1 MPHDAPAFYY
11 MHESLFRLA
20 FSITQVSLNFHE
32 IPLRWVPSGSPMA
45 SHHMKITKQQIDAAS
60 AKGQEGFLW
69 DGSIKGFGL
78 RIRPSGAKTFIY
90 SYRAVGGRSA
100 SKKRITIGVYG
111 NITLEQARKQAQQL
125 AGHVAGGGD
134 PASDRNAKRREAERT
149 TQTVAK
155 VSADF
160 IEKYAKPNNRSW
172 REYERILS
180 YNVLPRIGTVPVH
193 ELRRR
198 DVIGILDHV
207 AENSGAPMADHVL
220 AVVRKMLNW
229 HAARDDEFISPIVKG
244 MARTRPSE
252 LARARVLD
260 DEEIRRIWHALDA
273 IDYPYSPLVRLLFLT
288 AQRRQEIA
296 QARWSE
302 IDTATGTWVIPAER
316 YKTKRANVVP
326 LPEAALEIIA
336 RIPRQGEFLFSAR
349 EAGFSGFS
357 KAKKRLD
364 KLSDTT
370 NWRLHDIR
378 RSSRTLMVRCGVRPD
393 IAERVLG
400 HVIPGVAGVYD
411 RYDYVREKKEALDCL
426 AQQLDLIVRGASSSN
441 LVLLRSNAA

>member
-1 MPHDAPAFYY
+1 
-11 MHESLFRLA
+11 
-20 FSITQVSLNFHE
+20 
-32 IPLRWVPSGSPMA
+32 
-45 SHHMKITKQQIDAAS
+45 MKITKQQIDAAS
-60 AKGQEGFLW
+60 IPVKETFLW
-69 DGSIKGFGL
+69 DGLIKGFGV
-78 RIRPSGAKTFIY
+78 RIRPSGTKTFIY
-90 SYRAVGGRSA
+90 TYRAIGGRSA
-100 SKKRITIGVYG
+100 LKKRLTLGVYG

-155 VSADF
+155 VAADF

-180 YNVLPRIGTVPVH
+180 YSVLPRMGTVAVH

-198 DVIGILDHV
+198 DIIGVLDHV

-260 DEEIRRIWHALDA
+260 DEEIRKIWQALDG

-288 AQRRQEIA
+288 AQRRQEVA
-296 QARWSE
+296 QARWHE
-302 IDTATGTWVIPAER
+302 IDTATGTWIIPPER
-316 YKTKRANVVP
+316 YKTKRSNVVP
-326 LPEAALEIIA
+326 LPEAALELIA
-336 RIPRQGEFLFSAR
+336 RIPKQGDLLFSSR
-349 EAGFSGFS
+349 VTGFSGFS

-364 KLSDTT
+364 DLSGVS

-378 RSSRTLMVRCGVRPD
+378 RTSRTLMVR
-393 IAERVLG
+393 
-400 HVIPGVAGVYD
+400 AGVT
-411 RYDYVREKKEALDCL
+411 CP
-426 AQQLDLIVRGASSSN
+426 
-441 LVLLRSNAA
+441 VLSDQF